1 MPDINPQETQD
12 EEGVKAPN
20 ASPSQKHEP
29 VKPHPWQS
37 RVSGMPYLPGGSKR
51 QLETLRTLLNEIQRV
66 GGLKSAVID
75 LGDGINRSVRD
86 AVKQIA
92 PTGMLERAERDRVSI
107 SVPAKQWLETKDN
120 YWVFSEFHRN
130 VRFFGELLTPLLDQ
144 PLSVRDLNGIAEKD
158 YQLPWSTLDQTRR
171 RINWFID
178 FGFVYYK
185 TNLLIDITD
194 AGRAYAPLLLPGGP
208 SRTVVPVQIGPV
220 EVKDPS
226 PAIMNALED
235 LTPQDLASR
244 SPILGY
250 IPKGNGDL
258 DAVRSIELL
267 VNSASPSIS
276 RADWISFCE
285 KTFGM
290 SEGSF
295 GAALTT
301 LTKSGLIEQSG
312 MNIFSPTEVG
322 QQWLETASA
331 LDLARLFHTRFGF
344 FLEILP
350 ALNEFD
356 RAPDLARM
364 AVNQFGLPRADVG
377 GVRTRLQ
384 ILKAAGLIMERANW
398 RYQSTPLGDE
408 IAARTLLQEPMDAAG
423 ATRDTEAEPPQIEL
437 MGVSIALADELNIG
451 GLASDSPMRLEKAV
465 ADAFKYLGFESQHI
479 GGAGKTD
486 VLVSVI
492 GPDRKAVRIIVDAKA
507 AKSGAV
513 AEGSV
518 SFDTLLEHKRQHQ
531 ADLVVLVG
539 PGFDGGRIRARAL
552 QNKVALLTTAE
563 LSDVVRRQ
571 ARYPISAESFIK
583 LLHWQESSRQDFES
597 EWTQTERRIGLLGHI
612 VGVLAK
618 EAQDADDVTLGALS
632 SDQIYLIVRDQ
643 LDTRPSPG
651 DISNALTLLQH
662 PLIQSIRTRPAS
674 SGRPLSYYLVDSP
687 HLVSNKIASLAVAL
701 EGLSEHVD

>member
-1 MPDINPQETQD
+1 MNMQR
-12 EEGVKAPN
+12 EGKSVTESRIIPKHR
-20 ASPSQKHEP
+20 HEP

-51 QLETLRTLLNEIQRV
+51 QLEALRILLREIVRV
-66 GGLKSAVID
+66 DGLKTASVD
-75 LGDGINRSVRD
+75 LGDGTNRTVRD

-107 SVPAKQWLETKDN
+107 SAPAKQWLDTGDN

-130 VRFFGELLTPLLDQ
+130 VRFFGELLVPILRQ
-144 PLSVRDLNGIAEKD
+144 PLTVRDLNGIAEKE

-178 FGFVYYK
+178 FGFLHYK

-194 AGRAYAPLLLPGGP
+194 VGRAYAPLLLPGGP
-208 SRTVVPVQIGPV
+208 SKTVIPVQTGPV
-220 EVKDPS
+220 EVNDPPS
-226 PAIMNALED
+226 AIKTLLED
-235 LTPQDLASR
+235 LTRQGLVSR

-276 RADWISFCE
+276 RADWILFCE

-312 MNIFSPTEVG
+312 MNVFSPTEVG

-344 FLEILP
+344 FLEIIP
-350 ALNEFD
+350 ALNEYD
-356 RAPDLARM
+356 RAPELARM
-364 AVNQFGLPRADVG
+364 AVDQFGLPRADVG
-377 GVRTRLQ
+377 GIRTRLQ
-384 ILKAAGLIMERANW
+384 ILKAAGLITERANW

-408 IAARTLLQEPMDAAG
+408 IAARTLLQEPMG
-423 ATRDTEAEPPQIEL
+423 AEGSTHETEAAPSQDAF
-437 MGVSIALADELNIG
+437 SAASAALAEELNIA

-465 ADAFKYLGFESQHI
+465 ADAFRYLGFESQHI

-492 GPDRKAVRIIVDAKA
+492 GPDRKPVRIIVDAKA
-507 AKSGAV
+507 AKSGGV

-539 PGFDGGRIRARAL
+539 PGFDDGRIRARAL
-552 QNKVALLTTAE
+552 QNEVALLTTAE
-563 LSDVVRRQ
+563 LAAVVRRQ
-571 ARYPISAESFIK
+571 ARHPISTESFIK
-583 LLHWQESSRQDFES
+583 LVHWQESSRQEFEA
-597 EWTQTERRIGLLGHI
+597 EWTQVERKIALLGHI

-643 LDTRPSPG
+643 SETRPSPN

-662 PLIQSIRTRPAS
+662 PLVQSIRTRPAS

-687 HLVSNKIASLAVAL
+687 ILVSKKIASLAVSL